1 MKTVFLARR
10 LFTPL
15 EEIQDAFVLVEDG
28 NISEVGS
35 RSQTP
40 LPSQVKSFDFGESVL
55 TPGFFDIHTHGGGG
69 VDAMRASA
77 DEFSRL
83 GKFLIQHGVTG
94 YFPTTVAAP
103 LDATYIALERLA
115 DAIEAAET
123 PGAANGNLV
132 EARPLGIHLEGPF
145 LSHKRRGVHPPEYL
159 VEPTLKIFDELWH
172 AARGP
177 ARMMTIAPEIPGAI
191 EVIAE
196 AAPRG
201 VCVRIGRSDP
211 DTPPPGQ
218 PLATTAPH

>member
-40 LPSQVKSFDFGESVL
+40 LPSQVKAVDFGESVL

-77 DEFSRL
+77 SEFSQL
-83 GKFLIQHGVTG
+83 GKFLAQHGVIG

-103 LDATYIALERLA
+103 LDATYKALERLA
-115 DAIEAAET
+115 DAIEAAES
-123 PGAANGNLV
+123 GA
-132 EARPLGIHLEGPF
+132 
-145 LSHKRRGVHPPEYL
+145 
-159 VEPTLKIFDELWH
+159 
-172 AARGP
+172 
-177 ARMMTIAPEIPGAI
+177 
-191 EVIAE
+191 
-196 AAPRG
+196 
-201 VCVRIGRSDP
+201 
-211 DTPPPGQ
+211 
-218 PLATTAPH
+218 TAGGCR